1 MTGGWGAVT
10 LPHRLPV
17 GRMPELAQEARRR
30 HLGRWI
36 SGHVCLRQVW
46 IDWGQRL
53 NPQRTQPS
61 EENGRVVGD
70 RHLWKS
76 SHWKMGPSVTTGRVV
91 VSRCSIDLLKSSR
104 SAAETHI

>member
-36 SGHVCLRQVW
+36 SGHVCLRQRSGLTG
-46 IDWGQRL
+46 DRL
-53 NPQRTQPS
+53 RDRTQPS
-61 EENGRVVGD
+61 EETGRWLGTDTSGSQVTG
-70 RHLWKS
+70 
-76 SHWKMGPSVTTGRVV
+76 KMGPSVTTGRVV
-91 VSRCSIDLLKSSR
+91 VSRCSIDLFF
-104 SAAETHI
+104 

>member
-36 SGHVCLRQVW
+36 SGHVCLRSGLTG
-46 IDWGQRL
+46 DRDSTLRGH
-53 NPQRTQPS
+53 NPQR
-61 EENGRVVGD
+61 R
-70 RHLWKS
+70 
-76 SHWKMGPSVTTGRVV
+76 MGGWLGTDTSGSQVTGKW
-91 VSRCSIDLLKSSR
+91 D
-104 SAAETHI
+104 HQ